1 MASKTFFDTNV
12 LVYLFDADSPD
23 KQSRARDALQ
33 QALERGAV
41 VISTQVLQEFFVTV
55 TRKLARPLAAGEAE
69 AALRR
74 LMELSVVQVDPDLIL
89 AAAVAP
95 SRPNLVLGC
104 PHPGRGFRRRMRSGA
119 VRGSPARPELRPDA
133 DRQSPS
139 RIEPPHAR
147 GKPTRK
153 CPASPP
159 IASRATS
166 PSASVSASSSA
177 SRRCARSWPRWAIP
191 SAPTRRCSSRARTE
205 RARSRRT
212 ATRRCARRGSG
223 PGATRRRTSCG
234 STSASRS
241 TGGRSPTPPSRAPC
255 TR

>member
-89 AAAVAP
+89 AAASAAGCEA
-95 SRPNLVLGC
+95 VLSEDLQ
-104 PHPGRGFRRRMRSGA
+104 HGRSFGRMRIA
-119 VRGSPARPELRPDA
+119 NPLRG
-133 DRQSPS
+133 
-139 RIEPPHAR
+139 
-147 GKPTRK
+147 
-153 CPASPP
+153 
-159 IASRATS
+159 
-166 PSASVSASSSA
+166 
-177 SRRCARSWPRWAIP
+177 
-191 SAPTRRCSSRARTE
+191 
-205 RARSRRT
+205 
-212 ATRRCARRGSG
+212 
-223 PGATRRRTSCG
+223 
-234 STSASRS
+234 
-241 TGGRSPTPPSRAPC
+241 
-255 TR
+255 